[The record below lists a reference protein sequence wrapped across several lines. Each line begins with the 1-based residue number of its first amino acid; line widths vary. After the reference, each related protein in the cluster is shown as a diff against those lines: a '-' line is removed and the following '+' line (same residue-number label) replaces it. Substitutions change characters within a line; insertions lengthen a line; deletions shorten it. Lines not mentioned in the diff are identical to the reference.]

1 MELPLSDFRLAGF
14 LLSRGVPF
22 LRAEEQP
29 NGEIIFLFDNTDD
42 LAQKTLNEYPNSA
55 EQRYDTSCK
64 TMHNFV
70 SAVKRS
76 KSYQKRR
83 TQ

>member
-1 MELPLSDFRLAGF
+1 MDLPLTDFRLAGF
-14 LLSRGVPF
+14 LLARGVTF
-22 LRAEEQP
+22 IRTEEQP
-29 NGEIIFLFDNTDD
+29 NGEIIFLFDNTDG
-42 LAQKTLNEYPNSA
+42 LAQKTLNEYPNSP

-64 TMHNFV
+64 TMHNFI
-70 SAVKRS
+70 SAIKRS

>member
-1 MELPLSDFRLAGF
+1 MELPLTDFRLAGF
-14 LLSRGVPF
+14 LLARGVPF

-29 NGEIIFLFDNTDD
+29 NGEIIFLFDNTDG
-42 LAQKTLNEYPNSA
+42 LAEKTLNLYPNSD
-55 EQRYDTSCK
+55 EQRYDVSCK
-64 TMHNFV
+64 TMHNFI

>member
-1 MELPLSDFRLAGF
+1 MELPLTDFRLAGF
-14 LLSRGVPF
+14 LLARGITFV
-22 LRAEEQP
+22 RTEEQP
-29 NGEIIFLFDNTDD
+29 NGDIVYLFDNTDD
-42 LAQKTLNEYPNSA
+42 LAQKTLNLYPNSM
-55 EQRYDTSCK
+55 EQRYDMSCK
-64 TMHNFV
+64 TMHNFI